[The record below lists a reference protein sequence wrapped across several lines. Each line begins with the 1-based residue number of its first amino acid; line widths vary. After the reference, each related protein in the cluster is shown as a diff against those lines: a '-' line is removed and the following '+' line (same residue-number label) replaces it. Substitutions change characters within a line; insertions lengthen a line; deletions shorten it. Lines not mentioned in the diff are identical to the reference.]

1 MKNRQIKHPHHYSFR
16 ATHVSGNWNNDL
28 NTGPLNWNLN
38 NSSTTTDRNIDGH
51 SLYTKIENIC
61 FVCLGSCQNINPN
74 PNRLVAV
81 GRKLVRC
88 KGL

>member
-1 MKNRQIKHPHHYSFR
+1 MIYRQTRQTTPL
-16 ATHVSGNWNNDL
+16 HVTLVGNYWNGSL

-38 NSSTTTDRNIDGH
+38 NESTRATRNIDGH
-51 SLYTKIENIC
+51 SLYTKEKRR

-74 PNRLVAV
+74 PNRLVAL